1 MNIIK
6 LNDLKLNKQETI
18 CFTGS
23 RPKNMYGYDHESYIS
38 MVVDLENTIVQLAK
52 HHGFKNFVT
61 GGAQGFDQLVFWA
74 VNNAKTYNKDLEIN
88 NICIIPFKGQEKR
101 WATTG
106 LFSIREYNLMLN
118 KADKVVYLEDHST
131 DFKQIVK
138 YLDNRN
144 KVMLDLSRTVLGL
157 KDGRT
162 WTGEGGTANCLRD
175 AKIKGLQIITIN
187 LKGEIRYENG
197 L

>member
-23 RPKNMYGYDHESYIS
+23 RPKNMYGYDRESYIAL
-38 MVVDLENTIVQLAK
+38 VVDLEAVIVKLAK

-74 VNNAKTYNKDLEIN
+74 INNAKTHNKDLEIN
-88 NICIIPFKGQEKR
+88 NICIIPFKGQERR
-101 WATTG
+101 WANTG
-106 LFSIREYNLMLN
+106 LFSIKEYNLMLN

-162 WTGEGGTANCLRD
+162 WTGKGGTANCLRD
-175 AKIKGLQIITIN
+175 AEYKGLEVITMN
-187 LKGEIRYENG
+187 LGGEIRYEN
-197 L
+197 